1 MDIHQNARTTPR
13 SREMVVERVVVEGQN
28 VRSVAVAFGI
38 AEKTVR
44 KWVQRFRTEGTG
56 GPAGSI
62 IETASLAA
70 TDTG

>member
-1 MDIHQNARTTPR
+1 VDIHQNARTTPR

-44 KWVQRFRTEGTG
+44 KWVQRFRTEGR